1 MRAVTSSIKPSELHL
16 AERPALELLQRLGWN
31 YVSTNQLASERDSLQ
46 GVLLK
51 GRFTAALKRLNP
63 WISDGDIERVIFNLD
78 HIDATGLARNQAIHE
93 YLSHG
98 MPLTIDRAGRQETPT
113 VRFFDFDHAEPGT
126 GNNEYTVTT
135 QFQVRSSSGLG
146 KQSVIKPDLVL
157 FVNGMPLVVMEAK
170 SPTLIEIWKQD
181 AVKQLLRYQETEH
194 QRGAAGTVALFD
206 TNLLCVAHCGSD
218 AVFGA
223 PSAPF
228 RAYTGWKSIEPF
240 AEHDFEQHLGT
251 PPEGQARLIAGLLN
265 PAVLL
270 DILRDFVVY
279 DHERGQLVKKLPRYQ
294 QHRAVTCAVER
305 IRAGRTPSERGGVVW
320 HTQGSGKSLTMLWLA
335 TKLRRTPALNN
346 PTIVV
351 VTDRTQLDRQIT
363 RTFKQAAVDTPERAV
378 RISHLREMLTNSSG
392 CTIMT
397 TIQKFTDVLDV
408 QAGTHEPL
416 NDASNIVVM
425 VDEAH
430 RTQYGRLAAKMR
442 SAMPQAAFVGF
453 TGTPIDKGFRHTT
466 LGVFGDLIDSYT
478 IPQSVED
485 RTTVPIHYEARLAD
499 LHIEGPQTLDRL
511 FETLFGDEPEQTR
524 AEIKRRYAN
533 KERIAEADKRIEAIA
548 LDISEHFKTKIKPNR
563 FKAQVVA
570 PSRAAALRYS
580 EKLNNFG
587 VDACPIITFLHND
600 GPEFDEAKQI
610 DQDKIVE
617 DFIDPDSKPQILVV
631 VDKLITG
638 FDAPV
643 EQVLYLDRSIREH
656 TLLQAIARV
665 NRRFSHTI
673 NDTINDTINYTTTEK
688 HYGLIVDYHGVSR
701 ELESAL
707 AIFEHGD
714 VRQAL
719 TPLEDPA
726 PVIDAAADKAEA
738 HFRGLDLD
746 DPWTCVNRF
755 AVNTATSSGTRT
767 STEDDTNTGD
777 GASTYKTDTY
787 GTDADNEPNTTG
799 SDDDTSPTYRA
810 NAYERFDKD
819 YRDLS
824 KLLDRYLPEP
834 AALDYIDRL
843 KRLTVIRSYVRAQ
856 FLREP
861 AGIDWTDVGAKVKHL
876 LDSRIDAT
884 VKQLMKPVSVLDSDF
899 DSKIAGLAHDEARA
913 SVMEHSLRAHINER
927 VAENPA
933 LYEQLSE
940 ALKRIMREL
949 RNKIIDAAEACKR
962 IAALRDPINQQQEV
976 AAQRGLTPQANA
988 VYELLAR
995 AADQSSGSR
1004 DGPADE
1010 TTRHSAAG
1018 GEPGSAVPG
1027 AAVWDVKIRTL
1038 TLDISL
1044 VMDKARSI
1052 IDWHEN
1058 LEVQREMRRDI
1069 KRILHADTRHN
1080 SNNTDTLVSQVMDVA
1095 RAHQR

>member
-1 MRAVTSSIKPSELHL
+1 MKSNELHL
-16 AERPALELLQRLGWN
+16 AEKPALELLQRLGWS
-31 YVSTNQLASERDSLQ
+31 YVPHDALTRERNDQHS
-46 GVLLK
+46 VLLEQ
-51 GRFTAALKRLNP
+51 RLIAALKRLNP
-63 WISDGDIERVIFNLD
+63 WISDDDAQRVIFNLG
-78 HIDATGLARNQAIHE
+78 HIDATGLARNQIIHE

-113 VRFFDFDHAEPGT
+113 VRFFDFEHTKPET
-126 GNNEYTVTT
+126 ENNTRNNEYIVTT
-135 QFQVRSSSGLG
+135 QFRVRSSGGSTSNTSS
-146 KQSVIKPDLVL
+146 QSIIKPDLVL
-157 FVNGMPLVVMEAK
+157 FVNGIPLVVMEAK
-170 SPTLIEIWKQD
+170 SPTLIDIWKTE
-181 AVKQLLRYQETEH
+181 AVKQLLRYQETSR
-194 QRGAAGTVALFD
+194 QGQAAGTHELFD

-223 PSAPF
+223 PGAPF
-228 RAYTGWKSIEPF
+228 DAYTGWKSITPF
-240 AEHDFEQHLGT
+240 TEHDFEQRLGT
-251 PPEGQARLIAGLLN
+251 PPEGQAQLIAGLLN
-265 PAVLL
+265 PATLL

-279 DHERGQLVKKLPRYQ
+279 DHERGRLIKKLPRYQ
-294 QHRAVTCAVER
+294 QYLAVTRAIER
-305 IRAGRTPSERGGVVW
+305 IKTGHAPAERGGVVW

-363 RTFKQAAVDTPERAV
+363 STFKKMAVDTPERAT
-378 RISHLREMLTNSSG
+378 RTSHLREMLTHGSG
-392 CTIMT
+392 RTIMT
-397 TIQKFTDVLDV
+397 TIHKFEDALDE
-408 QAGTHEPL
+408 QAGTLAPL
-416 NDASNIVVM
+416 NDADNIVVM

-430 RTQYGRLAAKMR
+430 RTQYGSLAAKMR
-442 SAMPQAAFVGF
+442 AAMPQATFVGF
-453 TGTPIDKGFRHTT
+453 TGTPIDKGFRRTT

-478 IPQSVED
+478 IPQSVAD

-524 AEIKRRYAN
+524 TEIKRRYAS
-533 KERIAEADKRIEAIA
+533 KDRIAEAAKRIEAIA
-548 LDISEHFKTKIKPNR
+548 LDISEHFRTKIKPNG

-580 EKLNNFG
+580 EHLNNFG
-587 VDACPIITFLHND
+587 VAAYPIITSLHND
-600 GPEFDEAKQI
+600 GPEFAEAKQLN
-610 DQDKIVE
+610 QDKITD
-617 DFIDPDSKPQILVV
+617 DFVDADGEPQILVV

-665 NRRFSHTI
+665 NRRFSHTT
-673 NDTINDTINYTTTEK
+673 NGTTTEK

-714 VRQAL
+714 VQQAL

-726 PVIDAAADKAEA
+726 PVIGAAADRVEA

-746 DPWTCVNRF
+746 DPWACVNRF
-755 AVNTATSSGTRT
+755 AINT
-767 STEDDTNTGD
+767 STVTN
-777 GASTYKTDTY
+777 
-787 GTDADNEPNTTG
+787 G
-799 SDDDTSPTYRA
+799 SDTKDGDTSNNYRA
-810 NAYERFDKD
+810 DAYEHFDKD

-824 KLLDRYLPEP
+824 KLMDRYLPEP

-856 FLREP
+856 FLRES
-861 AGIDWTDVGAKVKHL
+861 ADIDWTAVGAKVKHL

-884 VKQLMKPVSVLDSDF
+884 VKQLMKPVSVLDRDF

-913 SVMEHSLRAHINER
+913 SVMEHSLREHINER

-940 ALKRIMREL
+940 ALERIIQEL
-949 RNKIIDAAEACKR
+949 RDKVIDAVEGCKR
-962 IAALRDPINQQQEV
+962 MAALCSQINQQQAV
-976 AAQRGLTPQANA
+976 AAQRGLTPHANA
-988 VYELLAR
+988 VYDLLAQ
-995 AADQSSGSR
+995 AAEQS
-1004 DGPADE
+1004 
-1010 TTRHSAAG
+1010 
-1018 GEPGSAVPG
+1018 GEPNSEQANEHTQTSSTVDEPG
-1027 AAVWDVKIRTL
+1027 AAVWDIRIRKL
-1038 TLDISL
+1038 TLEISS
-1044 VMDKARSI
+1044 VMEKAHSI
-1052 IDWHEN
+1052 IDWREN

-1069 KRILHADTRHN
+1069 KRILHADAQHD
-1080 SNNTDTLVSQVMDVA
+1080 SDNTDKLVRQVMEVA
-1095 RAHQR
+1095 RARLR